1 MTDFSDTKPATQSL
15 TVWSAVAAILSG
27 LSTIALVASGQV
39 SADAVGGAVLAIAGG
54 IGAIVGRLRAKSR
67 IG

>member
-54 IGAIVGRLRAKSR
+54 IGAIVGRWRARAR

>member
-15 TVWSAVAAILSG
+15 TIWSAVAAILSG
-27 LSTIALVASGQV
+27 LSTLALVAAGQV
-39 SADAVGGAVLAIAGG
+39 GPDAIGGAVLSIVGG
-54 IGAIVGRLRAKSR
+54 VGALVGRLRARAR

>member
-39 SADAVGGAVLAIAGG
+39 GPDAIGGAVLAIGGG
-54 IGAIVGRLRAKSR
+54 IGAIVGRLRARAR

>member
-15 TVWSAVAAILSG
+15 TIWSAVAAILSG
-27 LSTIALVASGQV
+27 LSTLALVAAGQLG
-39 SADAVGGAVLAIAGG
+39 ADALGGAVLSIGGG
-54 IGAIVGRLRAKSR
+54 IGALIGRWRARAR